1 MPNPIPALQHW
12 MRLASAQEQQ
22 TLARAIGTSRGM
34 LYHYSSGHRNPSAER
49 GILIERETARMHRAS
64 KGRLPR
70 LYRTDLVAACR
81 ACEYAERCLG
91 SSVVTSSEFA
101 SIRDVSELSDE
112 LAA

>member
-1 MPNPIPALQHW
+1 MPTPIQALQHW
-12 MRLASAQEQQ
+12 MRLASADEQHA
-22 TLARAIGTSRGM
+22 LATAIGTSRGM
-34 LYHYSSGHRNPSAER
+34 LYHYSSGHRSPSAER

-81 ACEYAERCLG
+81 ACEYAEKCLG
-91 SSVVTSSEFA
+91 SSIIAQGEFA
-101 SIRDVSELSDE
+101 SIRTPSELSDE